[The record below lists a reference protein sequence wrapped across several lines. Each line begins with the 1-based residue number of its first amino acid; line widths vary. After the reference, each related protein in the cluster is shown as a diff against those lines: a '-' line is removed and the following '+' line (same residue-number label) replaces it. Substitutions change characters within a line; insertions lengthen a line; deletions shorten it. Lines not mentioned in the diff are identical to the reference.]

1 MGRVLGPFP
10 PSLLGDVQISPLG
23 VVPKKGLNRWRLIL
37 DLSSP
42 EGHSVN
48 DGIPSHLCSLSY
60 ISVDDAARAVVR
72 AGRGALLAKVDI
84 KSAYRIVEVHPE
96 DRPLLGMQ
104 FDGLTFVDSVLP
116 FGLRSAPKI
125 FTALA
130 DALEWVVRRAGVETL
145 LHYLDDFL
153 IVAHPASEQCSED
166 LRKLRHVFARLR
178 IPVAME
184 KLEGPTTQLTFLG
197 IELDT
202 HRMVLRLPQEKLREL
217 RTLLAQWCTWRYCRT
232 RDLQSL
238 VGKLQHACKVVRP
251 GRTFLRRMFELLKG
265 TRRHQPFIR
274 LNAAFRSDLTWWY
287 SFLEHWNGISMLDGS
302 LNKPPDHHLFTDA
315 SGGLGC
321 GAWAGRHWFQYF
333 WPEEIADRSIAV
345 KELLPIVLA
354 CIVWGDTWSHQSVL
368 AHCDNQSVVAVVN
381 AGYSRDTHL
390 MQLLRSLFF
399 ITAHHDITLRAVH
412 IPGVD
417 NVAADA
423 ISRDNLILFHSQVP
437 AARPSPTRLP
447 PAALSL
453 LVLQQPDWTSPAWT
467 RLFRSCL
474 RLD

>member
-1 MGRVLGPFP
+1 MNFWQSSNRDPPSHGRFHHNWSAAPRLCNGRSGITPSWATRIRVSPDTLSKVYATALGLASAIPHIAAPDHDGTSNRPLSTLKSSGTISLGNVRWGGSLGPSP
-10 PSLLGDVQISPLG
+10 P
-23 VVPKKGLNRWRLIL
+23 
-37 DLSSP
+37 
-42 EGHSVN
+42 H
-48 DGIPSHLCSLSY
+48 C
-60 ISVDDAARAVVR
+60 
-72 AGRGALLAKVDI
+72 
-84 KSAYRIVEVHPE
+84 
-96 DRPLLGMQ
+96 
-104 FDGLTFVDSVLP
+104 FVDSVLP

-153 IVAHPASEQCSED
+153 IVVLPASEQCSED
-166 LRKLRHVFARLR
+166 LRKLLHVFARLR

-184 KLEGPTTQLTFLG
+184 KLEGPTTRLTFLG

-202 HRMVLRLPQEKLREL
+202 HLMVLRLPQEKLREL
-217 RTLLAQWCTWRYCRT
+217 RTLLAQWCTWRYCHT
-232 RDLQSL
+232 RDLQLL

-274 LNAAFRSDLTWWY
+274 LNAAFRSNLTWWH

-333 WPEEIADRSIAV
+333 WPEEITDRSIAV

-354 CIVWGDTWSHQSVL
+354 CIV
-368 AHCDNQSVVAVVN
+368 
-381 AGYSRDTHL
+381 
-390 MQLLRSLFF
+390 
-399 ITAHHDITLRAVH
+399 
-412 IPGVD
+412 
-417 NVAADA
+417 
-423 ISRDNLILFHSQVP
+423 
-437 AARPSPTRLP
+437 
-447 PAALSL
+447 
-453 LVLQQPDWTSPAWT
+453 
-467 RLFRSCL
+467 
-474 RLD
+474 